1 MHILQQIEALRR
13 IFLKQE
19 AKIKSKLLKAIEKG
33 NDTAYLKKLLA
44 GIQDDI
50 KDLDRF
56 YKAFCFKNIP
66 SIFSNFAR
74 KTDAA
79 INLFI
84 NKFNLKNKLG
94 LKKTYIVTP
103 VDILADNTYRSLN
116 SITTV
121 IGRRSED
128 LIREIGLKQTQGI
141 VFGSKSWQEAAALMT
156 KELESKGFFH
166 IDYKLKNGK
175 IRQVPARVY
184 SEMVARTTAMEAANS
199 AVIQRMQERG
209 FDLVDVAGK
218 SSYPN
223 SPCIPYQGTT
233 LSISGQTSGFISL
246 SEAKAN
252 GLFHPNCIH
261 SLVFSNKNIA
271 QESNQN
277 S

>member
-1 MHILQQIEALRR
+1 MHKTLQQQIEALRQ

-50 KDLDRF
+50 KLLDRF
-56 YKAFCFKNIP
+56 HKAFCFKNIP

-84 NKFNLKNKLG
+84 NKFNFKNKEI
-94 LKKTYIVTP
+94 KKNYIVTP
-103 VDILADNTYRSLN
+103 VDILAENTYRSLS

-141 VFGSKSWQEAAALMT
+141 VFGSKTWQQVAKSMT
-156 KELESKGFFH
+156 EELESKGFFY

-223 SPCIPYQGTT
+223 SPCIPYEGTT
-233 LSISGQTSGFISL
+233 LSISGKTSGFVSL
-246 SEAKAN
+246 DEAKAN

-261 SLVFSNKNIA
+261 SLVFSNKNI
-271 QESNQN
+271 ELIE
-277 S
+277 